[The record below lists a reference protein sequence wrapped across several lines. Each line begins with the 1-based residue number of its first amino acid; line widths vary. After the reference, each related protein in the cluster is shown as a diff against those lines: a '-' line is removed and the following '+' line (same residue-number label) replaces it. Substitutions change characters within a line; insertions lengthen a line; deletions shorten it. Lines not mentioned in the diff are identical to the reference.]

1 MALTQFIKTD
11 GGKLDAHKEK
21 LNELFERCCGY
32 IKGHSNPMEIHND
45 PTMVELKNDFE
56 TFKAIRALFV
66 KYTQGPALM
75 LRVPQQDSPRSN
87 KRRREVAF

>member
-1 MALTQFIKTD
+1 LQYGLNTIYKNRW
-11 GGKLDAHKEK
+11 GKLDAHKEK

-45 PTMVELKNDFE
+45 PTMMELKNDFE

-66 KYTQGPALM
+66 K
-75 LRVPQQDSPRSN
+75 
-87 KRRREVAF
+87 